1 MPNIYFVP
9 SLQHPAP
16 MTLPDAVRR
25 ADECRQFAGVARDA
39 EMRQRWLDMAEEWM
53 RLASKDAA
61 TLSTRL
67 GD

>member
-1 MPNIYFVP
+1 
-9 SLQHPAP
+9 
-16 MTLPDAVRR
+16 
-25 ADECRQFAGVARDA
+25 VARDA